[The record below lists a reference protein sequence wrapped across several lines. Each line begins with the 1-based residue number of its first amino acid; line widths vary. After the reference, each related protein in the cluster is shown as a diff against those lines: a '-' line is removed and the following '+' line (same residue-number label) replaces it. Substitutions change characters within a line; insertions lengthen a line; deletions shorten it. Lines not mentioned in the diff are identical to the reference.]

1 MKALK
6 RKFAAREN
14 EQPEEQE
21 AQRSSKRA
29 LVADM
34 DDVSDSPRIL
44 SCQRWRVLPSPLG
57 AHNQQVQTGEGAAGP
72 KAPTPAA
79 PASHQPEPDMLE
91 QIRRLGGAATWGAA
105 APEATTSAALA
116 PAFGQLFGR
125 FDAAA
130 GPSPTFAPG
139 SALGSSKQKAQQFG
153 GLSLALGLAGAAPGA
168 TTGSRPANQPFP
180 VRCRPRPYPSRAGRG
195 AAGWVG
201 PGDRRH

>member
-1 MKALK
+1 VKALK

-34 DDVSDSPRIL
+34 DDVSESPRIL

-91 QIRRLGGAATWGAA
+91 QIRRLGDAATWGAA
-105 APEATTSAALA
+105 APEATTSAAQA
-116 PAFGQLFGR
+116 PPFGQLFGL

-130 GPSPTFAPG
+130 GPDPG
-139 SALGSSKQKAQQFG
+139 
-153 GLSLALGLAGAAPGA
+153 
-168 TTGSRPANQPFP
+168 PA
-180 VRCRPRPYPSRAGRG
+180 
-195 AAGWVG
+195 VG
-201 PGDRRH
+201 PGPGVGSAAAAAAAAAGSAPSAAAAAAAGEIGDLRLHLGGAALAPGPAV